1 MTRDL
6 FIKKK
11 NCGLLTLAFTLCL
24 TVTANA
30 QPYEPNWTSL
40 ERRATP
46 AWFDEAKFGIFIH
59 WGVYSVPAWG
69 PKGTYAEWYW
79 RHAEAGRTNTLSK
92 PEFRPFW
99 EYHQRVYGAGFQYR
113 DFAPEFKAELFDPD
127 QWADLFARAGAKYVV
142 LTSKHHD
149 GFTLWPSA
157 QSENWNSVAVGAR
170 RDLVGD
176 LSKSVK
182 ARGLKMGLFYSL
194 YEWFHP
200 DYRERINSDADQQSV
215 QRYVTEHM
223 QPQLRD
229 LVTRY
234 QPALL
239 WADGEGDHASDVWQS
254 PQFLA
259 WYLNNA
265 PNRDEVVI
273 NDRWGRET
281 RSRFGGFFTREY
293 GDTGVGRNAPPTR
306 KWEETR
312 GLGASFGYNR
322 NEDIRDY
329 ASATQLIHLL
339 IETVSLNGNL
349 LLNVGPNADGH
360 IPVFM
365 QDRLL
370 EIGNWLNVNGEA
382 IYATVPWR
390 VMNEGAQLFY
400 TRKGADIYAIALRW
414 PGSELTLTGAR
425 ALSGLNVRLLGH
437 NALLNW
443 RNVNGNL
450 TIDLPANAPANNRH
464 AYVFKLSGVE

>member
-1 MTRDL
+1 MQIPKELPQRHRGTELIRE
-6 FIKKK
+6 IRKS
-11 NCGLLTLAFTLCL
+11 LCL
-24 TVTANA
+24 CVSVAAISLSMALAARA
-30 QPYEPNWTSL
+30 QTYEPTWASL

-46 AWFDEAKFGIFIH
+46 AWYDEAKFGIFIH

-69 PKGTYAEWYW
+69 PKGAYAEWYW
-79 RHAEAGRTNTLSK
+79 RHLEAGRTNTLSK

-99 EYHQRVYGAGFQYR
+99 EYHQRVYGVGFQYR

-127 QWADLFARAGAKYVV
+127 QWADLFARAGARYVV

-149 GFTLWPSA
+149 GFALWPSA
-157 QSENWNSVAVGAR
+157 QSENWNAGTIGPR

-182 ARGLKMGLFYSL
+182 ARNLKMGLFYSL

-200 DYRERINSDADQQSV
+200 DYRERINSDADRQSV

-223 QPQLRD
+223 HPQLRD

-239 WADGEGDHASDVWQS
+239 WADGEGDHPSDVWQS

-281 RSRFGGFFTREY
+281 RSRVGGFFTREY

-312 GLGASFGYNR
+312 GMGSSFGYNR

-339 IETVSLNGNL
+339 IETVSMGGNL
-349 LLNVGPNADGH
+349 LLNVGPTADGR

-382 IYATVPWR
+382 IYATSTWR
-390 VMNEGAQLFY
+390 AATDGNNDG
-400 TRKGADIYAIALRW
+400 R
-414 PGSELTLTGAR
+414 ELTLTSAR
-425 ALSGLNVRLLGH
+425 ALSGLTVRLLGH
-437 NALLNW
+437 SAPLNW

-450 TIDLPANAPANNRH
+450 TIELPANAPANNRH